1 MQLLLGRKRIGRDTQ
16 LEVPH
21 GLEHTVKCPLDGQPV
36 IRNVKDEPRPPSDDG
51 SDGRRVGLLFAGGR
65 LVWIGERPVGLVGWQ
80 LDWVLLDGCEV
91 GLLDYVL
98 GWKPRD
104 QVRLPRAKLDD
115 LRRALTVGSRLDLQI
130 DEVETQH
137 EQVLGTN
144 HPSALIGWR

>member
-1 MQLLLGRKRIGRDTQ
+1 
-16 LEVPH
+16 
-21 GLEHTVKCPLDGQPV
+21 
-36 IRNVKDEPRPPSDDG
+36 
-51 SDGRRVGLLFAGGR
+51 
-65 LVWIGERPVGLVGWQ
+65 VGWQ

-104 QVRLPRAKLDD
+104 QVSLPRAELDD

-144 HPSALIGWR
+144 HPSALIGWRPPATLPQRRGGHLGRDEPLDHN